1 MDTEDMEVMAQGLPV
16 RIMVTLLNGKC
27 LHRMRQTLNT
37 EFDQAIL
44 YKDSMVYQFHEAL
57 PTIGATMSGQE
68 RVLVPQIST
77 IGRHWENG
85 DDYKMQIE
93 GDHRT
98 LVKFLRA
105 DTSQY
110 QRVKG
115 VLEARMDRNPWKT
128 DPRRFS

>member
-1 MDTEDMEVMAQGLPV
+1 MLSSSPLRWQ
-16 RIMVTLLNGKC
+16 LL
-27 LHRMRQTLNT
+27 
-37 EFDQAIL
+37 IL
-44 YKDSMVYQFHEAL
+44 SPDSQQ
-57 PTIGATMSGQE
+57 SGQE

-85 DDYKMQIE
+85 NDYKMQIE

-98 LVKFLRA
+98 LVKFSRA

-115 VLEARMDRNPWKT
+115 VLEARMERNPWET
-128 DPRRFS
+128 VRHRFSWGLRDVPPGKPSPDSVSYMTATPIYGRISLPSRKSTCRS